1 MIVCSI
7 YFSYLPIAFIVM
19 MVLVVTRESAD
30 LGLTEITESL
40 NSTPPLPPHT
50 SPRSLIFFNN
60 ERPIK
65 EKMVN
70 LHNRLYT
77 AITYFIFSQHFQT
90 VSSHPSLLHTA
101 IANQTKWFV

>member
-1 MIVCSI
+1 
-7 YFSYLPIAFIVM
+7 

-60 ERPIK
+60 ERPKKKWSIYIIASIQQLHILFLVNISRLFRHIRQSNIQQLQIK
-65 EKMVN
+65 QNGLSNEM
-70 LHNRLYT
+70 LIDS
-77 AITYFIFSQHFQT
+77 ITD
-90 VSSHPSLLHTA
+90 
-101 IANQTKWFV
+101 N